1 MNKRTG
7 GIFMQLIFKR
17 RLISAVMCFVM
28 VALLMIPTSMTAHAS
43 STAITGRS
51 TISQTVYTGPDSA
64 DYVSAGSISSG
75 ETVYILGKVKNMDWY
90 HIQYHAGSKQKA
102 GYVPTSTIT
111 NISGGTPHEEIY
123 NGGLRMAVRNH
134 DVYSCD
140 DSSISVDI
148 GGISANET
156 FTLLYAYQYSDS
168 SKSYLV
174 AYIEYSTSSGAKRGY
189 VYYPEFI
196 ENITG
201 TNGVTSVARMWN
213 TATVYYG
220 EDSTDYAVAGTI
232 SANEFVSVVCKKGDW
247 VYVEY
252 NTNSGRKRGYL
263 SNGYLDHHS
272 SGRYYKDTYE
282 YCGISM
288 GENNQVLHDLETVY
302 AGPGEHYAQIDSIG
316 PNAPLYRFISNDFDV
331 HFTNEWDYIY
341 YRNSAGK
348 LVSGWVR

>member
-1 MNKRTG
+1 MQA
-7 GIFMQLIFKR
+7 IFNR
-17 RLISAVMCFVM
+17 RLVSAVMCFVM
-28 VALLMIPTSMTAHAS
+28 IALMVIPMSMTAHAS

-51 TISQTVYTGPDSA
+51 TISQTVYTGPDSS

-90 HIQYHAGSKQKA
+90 HIQYHAGTKQKA

-123 NGGLRMAVRNH
+123 NGGLRMAVRSF

-201 TNGVTSVARMWN
+201 TNGVTSVARMRS
-213 TATVYYG
+213 TATVYHG
-220 EDSTDYAVAGTI
+220 EDSSAYATIGTI
-232 SANEFVSVVCKKGDW
+232 GANEFVSVVCKKGDW

-263 SNGYLDHHS
+263 SSGYLDYHVA
-272 SGRYYKDTYE
+272 GLYYKDTYG

-288 GENNQVLHDLETVY
+288 GEDNTILTVAATVY
-302 AGPGEHYAQIDSIG
+302 AGPGVHYAQIDSLG
-316 PNAPLYRFISNDFDV
+316 ANTSLYRYVDSNFDSD
-331 HFTNEWDYIY
+331 FTNEWSYIY

-348 LVSGWVR
+348 LVSGWINK